1 MFGHILDQAYFYSM
15 KAEIEVCV
23 DTLEAALQAQANGAT
38 RIELCGRLDLDGLT
52 PDEDFIQQALA
63 ELAIPIHVMIRPR
76 GGDFVYTAEEFAQM
90 EREIAYCK
98 AQGVPGVVLGA
109 LKPNGELDLENILKL
124 AALAKPEMLVVV
136 HKCIDYTPDPAA
148 AFEQLLAHHEL
159 IDYVLTSGGKPTA
172 REGMPVLQQMVKMSE
187 GRIKVMAAGKIT
199 KENLEE
205 LGKEI
210 GAPAYHGRLIV

>member
-1 MFGHILDQAYFYSM
+1 MDF
-15 KAEIEVCV
+15 EIEVCV
-23 DTLEAALQAQANGAT
+23 DTLEAALIAEANGAN

-52 PDEDFIQQALA
+52 PGEDLIQAAL
-63 ELAIPIHVMIRPR
+63 EQLHIPIHVMIRPR
-76 GGDFVYTAEEFAQM
+76 RGDFVYTQEEFLQM

-98 AQGVPGVVLGA
+98 AKGVPGVVLGA
-109 LKPNGELDLENILKL
+109 LTPEGTLDVEHILAL

-148 AFEQLLAHHEL
+148 AFDQLLEQHQW

-172 REGMPVLQQMVKMSE
+172 DEGQEVLRYMVEQGK

-199 KENLEE
+199 KANLAG
-205 LGKEI
+205 LAAVI

>member
-1 MFGHILDQAYFYSM
+1 M

-23 DTLEAALQAQANGAT
+23 DTLEAALQAQADGAT

-52 PDEDFIQQALA
+52 PDEDFIQQALQ

-76 GGDFVYTAEEFAQM
+76 GGDFVYTAEELGQM
-90 EREIAYCK
+90 ELEIAYCK

-109 LKPNGELDLENILKL
+109 LTSSGELDLENILKL
-124 AALAKPEMLVVV
+124 ATLAKPEMLVVV
-136 HKCIDYTPDPAA
+136 HKCIDYTPDPVA
-148 AFEQLLAHHEL
+148 AFEHLLAHHNL

-172 REGMPVLQQMVKMSE
+172 REGLPVLRQMVALSK

-199 KENLEE
+199 KENLEA
-205 LGKEI
+205 LAAEI
-210 GAPAYHGRLIV
+210 GGPAYHGRLIV